1 MPDSFLVRAC
11 LSQVSFPTDIEL
23 SLQQLAVNCEAV
35 VIRITTSKPEVSV
48 STTSLEKVGL
58 LPLSGGSPSSRLETF
73 KDRRDLF
80 MSGVDWR
87 VDWGGQISL
96 LSRRE
101 FKLPVNLIFDKQRDS
116 HSSVH
121 PLPFFFLNWACSP
134 FFKAPW
140 KATSL
145 LVVLEYFPSGFIS
158 IKKADWLSGNCGNQI
173 HLKKNKKK
181 TCHWGLALQYG
192 WL

>member
-80 MSGVDWR
+80 MSGVD
-87 VDWGGQISL
+87 
-96 LSRRE
+96 
-101 FKLPVNLIFDKQRDS
+101 
-116 HSSVH
+116 
-121 PLPFFFLNWACSP
+121 
-134 FFKAPW
+134 
-140 KATSL
+140 
-145 LVVLEYFPSGFIS
+145 
-158 IKKADWLSGNCGNQI
+158 
-173 HLKKNKKK
+173 
-181 TCHWGLALQYG
+181 
-192 WL
+192 